1 MSGFLSSSALAFVYT
16 GVLLLGLALIAAA
29 VVSLLR
35 SFTPGS
41 QSQPAGG
48 AGRGL
53 GRATTYALGLGTAV
67 FGAVGLLALLVFRI
81 EPEAS
86 VLWSLGLGLAAAFA
100 AEVVLVYL
108 PSRGQ
113 AAEQEVAIDADGRV
127 ARVIIAIPAN
137 GLGEVAYG
145 DGEAAVHLGARSV
158 SGQPIPQGATVF
170 IERVTNRV
178 AVVRLAAGNVAEV

>member
-1 MSGFLSSSALAFVYT
+1 MSGFLSSSALAFVYV

-29 VVSLLR
+29 VISLLR

-48 AGRGL
+48 AHRGI

-67 FGAVGLLALLVFRI
+67 FGAVGLLALLVFRVQ
-81 EPEAS
+81 PEAS

-100 AEVVLVYL
+100 AEVILVYR
-108 PSRGQ
+108 PSHDQ
-113 AAEQEVAIDADGRV
+113 VAAQEIAIDADGRA
-127 ARVIIAIPAN
+127 ARVVIAIPAN

-145 DGEAAVHLGARSV
+145 DGEAAVHLGARS
-158 SGQPIPQGATVF
+158 STGQAIPRDAVVV
-170 IERVTNRV
+170 IERVKNRV
-178 AVVRLAAGNVAEV
+178 AVVRLVAGNAAEV